1 MTFSIRRLTTE
12 RSATVILFLLIF
24 AIALRVSGDTDMWW
38 HLRSGQKIAETGQ
51 FIYPDS
57 FSFTFDGVVHDNH
70 SAVSDLLMYLIW
82 SNVGLAGLSLFTAL
96 IASVGMGFVYASNR
110 GTVYL
115 RAFLL
120 VIGATTAAPFWTARP
135 QMFTYL
141 FATILLW
148 LLYEYKRNRRDRLWW
163 IPPLLWC
170 WANLHGGYFIAYLI
184 IGAVV
189 IGEIANWKFCGDDN
203 QSRAFDRHRLLLP
216 TLASIPLLLLNPL
229 GPGVFAVPLETLGMP
244 ELRRFIAEWQSPD
257 FSQPRTWSFPLL
269 LFVVLAAL
277 RLSRSRVDFGDIILL
292 SSAGL
297 LSLVAARNVSL
308 FAVVAVPIASYHL
321 DDAIQRKGWILR
333 ARELETPGRLALN
346 LILILLVAAGVCL
359 YFRYIVAEKTINIG
373 QSKHLPVAAVDFL
386 NASSIDGNMFNS
398 YNWGGYVM
406 FHVPEHRV
414 FIDGRTDL
422 YGGFLNEYYRI
433 AIGAPDWN
441 LALANWNVDFALIET
456 ESGLARAMS
465 ASNDWRKAYQD
476 DLASLF
482 VREG

>member
-38 HLRSGQKIAETGQ
+38 HLRSGQHIAETGQ

-57 FSFTFDGVVHDNH
+57 FSFTFAGVVHNNH
-70 SAVSDLLMYLIW
+70 SAVSDLLMYMNW
-82 SNVGLAGLSLFTAL
+82 SNFGLAGLSLFTAL
-96 IASVGMGFVYASNR
+96 IAAVGMVFVYASSR
-110 GTVYL
+110 GAIYL

-120 VIGATTAAPFWTARP
+120 VLGATAAAPFWTVRP

-148 LLYEYKRNRRDRLWW
+148 LLYEYTRNRRDRLWW
-163 IPPLLWC
+163 ILPLLWC
-170 WANLHGGYFIAYLI
+170 WANLHGGYFIAYLT

-189 IGEIANWKFCGDDN
+189 IGEIANWKFYGDDYR
-203 QSRAFDRHRLLLP
+203 SRAFDLRRLLLP

-257 FSQPRTWSFPLL
+257 FSQPQTWGFPLL

-277 RLSRSRVDFGDIILL
+277 RVSRRRVDIVDIILL
-292 SSAGL
+292 SGAGL
-297 LSLVAARNVSL
+297 MSLVAARNVSL

-321 DDAIQRKGWILR
+321 DDAIQSKGWILR
-333 ARELETPGRLALN
+333 SREFETPGRLALN
-346 LILILLVAAGVCL
+346 LLMIGLVASGTVL
-359 YFRYIVAEKTINIG
+359 YLRFVVAEETSGG
-373 QSKHLPVAAVDFL
+373 QSKHLPVAALGYL

-398 YNWGGYVM
+398 YNWGGYLM
-406 FHVPEHRV
+406 FHAPQHRV

-422 YGGFLNEYYRI
+422 YSGFLNEYYRI
-433 AIGAPDWN
+433 ATGAPDWH
-441 LALANWNVDFALIET
+441 LALANWNVALALIET

-465 ASNDWRKAYQD
+465 ASDDWRNAYQD
-476 DLASLF
+476 VLASLF
-482 VREG
+482 VRER